1 MRRPLALAVL
11 GALSLS
17 LLVAAPAHA
26 AGSFYDPPTSFDA
39 APGALIKTAPMRLAA
54 SVSFGGSVT
63 PLPGTATQ
71 IMYGTTD
78 ADGRAAAA
86 TGVYIEPA
94 KRWTGA
100 GDRPLVSFAAGTQ
113 GQGDACAPSRTL
125 QSGIVVSSDAIAIGY
140 EIPSIYSFLARGIAV
155 VVTDYIGLGMTDRV
169 HSYVVRLDSGHA
181 VLDAARA
188 ARGLEPASVTDAS
201 PIGLYGYS
209 QGGGAVA
216 AAAELAPSYAPE
228 LPIRGAFAGAPPA
241 DLLEVMNSADGSSL
255 TGVVGFAF
263 NAIAQYEPGLA
274 AVFETELTPQ
284 GRDTLARLA
293 NACIGDALLT
303 TGTAF
308 THTSGWTTTGR
319 SFRQLA
325 DDIPA
330 VREAVDAQR
339 IGRLKPAVPV
349 QVLTGTK
356 DDIVAH
362 AQAKQL
368 AKDWCAQG
376 VNVTYVPVVQP
387 VGTGGTALN
396 HLGPAITR
404 GVFSQQ
410 WLVDRL
416 QSRPVSGNCAA
427 LPLLP

>member
-1 MRRPLALAVL
+1 MRRTVALAVL

-17 LLVAAPAHA
+17 LLTAAPAQA
-26 AGSFYDPPTSFDA
+26 AGSFYDPPPSTDA

-54 SVSFGGSVT
+54 SVSFGGAVS

-78 ADGRAAAA
+78 ADGLAAAA

-94 KRWTGA
+94 ARWTGG

-113 GQGDACAPSRTL
+113 GQGDACAPSKTL
-125 QSGIVVSSDAIAIGY
+125 QSGLVVDSDAIAIGY
-140 EIPSIYSFLARGIAV
+140 EIPNIYSFLSRGIAV

-188 ARGLEPASVTDAS
+188 ARDLESASVTDSS

-216 AAAELAPSYAPE
+216 AAAELAPLYAPE
-228 LPIRGAFAGAPPA
+228 LPVKGAFAGAPPA
-241 DLLEVMNSADGSSL
+241 DLLEVVDSADGSSL

-263 NAIAQYEPGLA
+263 NAISQYEPGLA
-274 AVFETELTPQ
+274 EVFTTELNAH

-303 TGTAF
+303 SGTAF
-308 THTSGWTTTGR
+308 TKTSGWTVSGR
-319 SFRQLA
+319 SFAQLA
-325 DDIPA
+325 DALPA
-330 VREAVDAQR
+330 VRDAVDAQR

-362 AQAKQL
+362 GQAKQL
-368 AKDWCAQG
+368 AADWCAQG
-376 VNVTYVPVVQP
+376 AEVTYVPVIQP
-387 VGTGGTALN
+387 VGTRGTALN
-396 HLGPAITR
+396 HLAPAITR
-404 GVFSQQ
+404 SVFSQQ

-416 QSRPVSGNCAA
+416 KGRPSASNCALLGI
-427 LPLLP
+427 LP

>member
-1 MRRPLALAVL
+1 MRRSVAIAVL
-11 GALSLS
+11 GALMLGALS
-17 LLVAAPAHA
+17 TTPAHA
-26 AGSFYDPPTSFDA
+26 AGSFYDPPPSLPA
-39 APGALIKTAPMRLAA
+39 AAGDLVRTAPMKLAA
-54 SVSFGGSVT
+54 SVSFGGAIS

-71 IMYGTTD
+71 IMYRTTD
-78 ADGRAAAA
+78 ADGNAAAA
-86 TGVYIEPA
+86 TGVYIEPT
-94 KRWTGA
+94 KRWWGG

-113 GQGDACAPSRTL
+113 GQGDACAPSKTL
-125 QSGIVVSSDAIAIGY
+125 QSGLVVESDAIAIGY
-140 EIPSIYSFLARGIAV
+140 EIPNIYSFLARGIAV

-188 ARGLEPASVTDAS
+188 ALALEGASVTDAS

-216 AAAELAPSYAPE
+216 SAAELAPVYAPE
-228 LPIRGAFAGAPPA
+228 LNVKGTYAGAPPA
-241 DLLEVMNSADGSSL
+241 DLLEVMKSADGTSL
-255 TGVVGFAF
+255 TGVLGFSF

-274 AVFETELTPQ
+274 EVGTLLNDT
-284 GRDTLARLA
+284 GRSALARLA

-308 THTSGWTTTGR
+308 TKTSSWTTTGETF
-319 SFRQLA
+319 SQLTA
-325 DDIPA
+325 RLPQARAAIA
-330 VREAVDAQR
+330 AQR
-339 IGRLKPAVPV
+339 IGTLAPAAPV

-362 AQAKQL
+362 GQAKQL
-368 AKDWCAQG
+368 AKDWCASG

-387 VGTGGTALN
+387 VGSAGTALN

-404 GVFSQQ
+404 SLASQD

-416 QSRPVSGNCAA
+416 QGKPVASNCWA
-427 LPLLP
+427 LRVLP